1 MATAGTRR
9 PTRKGCPNHPIEFK
23 RGLAAAACDPE
34 VSVAKLALE
43 HGVNTNLLFRWR
55 RQYRMGMFG
64 APDSAHLPLPVASKP
79 VKVPTRTEG
88 SVTLLP
94 VPLPVAV
101 APVLAALAALAVGRP
116 DQALDVHLHQPLR
129 DIADHLPQE
138 VAVGPL
144 LKQLGQCHPVV
155 GHRFPLVR

>member
-64 APDSAHLPLPVASKP
+64 APDAAHLPLSVVSKP
-79 VKVPTRTEG
+79 IKVPTRTEG

-94 VPLPVAV
+94 VQTPEMEIVPDV
-101 APVLAALAALAVGRP
+101 APTCIDVIFACATVRISGSPETATLRMVLDALAR
-116 DQALDVHLHQPLR
+116 R
-129 DIADHLPQE
+129 S
-138 VAVGPL
+138 
-144 LKQLGQCHPVV
+144 
-155 GHRFPLVR
+155 